1 VIARNP
7 ARNTVMLFAGLL
19 LIAARASAADRQI
32 RPFVGATFG
41 GGTTFV
47 DPEEA
52 IGKPHLAIGVSAVF
66 LGEILGTEIDVF
78 DAPGFF
84 ESGDRNLVHVSHV
97 ATFSGNLVLAAPRRL
112 TEYFLRPYI
121 VGGAT
126 MMLVRTTTSLSV
138 FDVSTVRPAFDL
150 GGGVLAFV
158 TNKIGVS
165 GDIRRFQTVGGNSG
179 SAGLSFG
186 DEHLSFWRATMAV
199 VIRY

>member
-1 VIARNP
+1 
-7 ARNTVMLFAGLL
+7 MLFAGLL

-97 ATFSGNLVLAAPRRL
+97 ATFSGNAVLAAPRRF
-112 TEYFLRPYI
+112 TEYFLRPYV

-126 MMLVRTTTSLSV
+126 LMLVRKTTAFGV
-138 FDVSTVRPAFDL
+138 YDVSIVRPAFDV
-150 GGGVLAFV
+150 GVGAVAFV
-158 TNKIGVS
+158 TNKVGVS
-165 GDIRRFQTVGGNSG
+165 WDVRWFRSVGSSSSARGNSFG
-179 SAGLSFG
+179 S
-186 DEHLSFWRATMAV
+186 EQLSFWRAGMALAF
-199 VIRY
+199 RY